1 MFTDEF
7 IAIGTIRPIFIRIIE
22 RKRLN
27 NMSIWTLMLIG
38 AGLMVGLHVISIEE
52 AFKAINL
59 DVIIFPFGMFSI
71 ISALNWSGMYIA
83 GKMLDMANSA
93 HKLMDYFLV
102 LTNPDISPMMD

>member
-27 NMSIWTLMLIG
+27 NMSIWTSILIG
-38 AGLMVGLHVISIEE
+38 ADLMVGLQLISIED
-52 AFKAINL
+52 AFKAINV

-71 ISALNWSGMYIA
+71 ISALNWSGMLMYIA
-83 GKMLDMANSA
+83 GKRLDMANDDLGSIIGF
-93 HKLMDYFLV
+93 KLRL
-102 LTNPDISPMMD
+102 